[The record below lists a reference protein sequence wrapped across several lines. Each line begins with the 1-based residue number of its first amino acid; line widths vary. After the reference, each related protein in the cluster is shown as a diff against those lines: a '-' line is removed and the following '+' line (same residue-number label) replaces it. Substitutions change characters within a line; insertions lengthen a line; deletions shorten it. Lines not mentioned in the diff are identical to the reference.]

1 MKESSEKI
9 KILNM
14 VNFEKNKTT
23 FILCDCRSEILFLD
37 HDYEY
42 ALTELAIYENMASYT
57 DKMSF
62 WQRVK
67 YVYQILIKGK
77 PYSDQIILNNEQL
90 KDLSIFING
99 CIQ

>member
-42 ALTELAIYENMASYT
+42 E
-57 DKMSF
+57 
-62 WQRVK
+62 
-67 YVYQILIKGK
+67 GK
-77 PYSDQIILNNEQL
+77 ICLSDFN
-90 KDLSIFING
+90 KRKTIF
-99 CIQ
+99 